1 MNKAICGLMTVLL
14 SGCVH
19 ATWLGAPGSGG
30 GSALEPARTAD
41 VPLELY
47 VVRASAVFPEKL
59 PQPPLV
65 AAPAPRPR
73 PVPVKVEAED
83 EDLDGETAA
92 APAGMVE
99 AEEDGEV
106 EGSEDPSAP
115 RYTAELDDETL
126 ARKFKQDPGS
136 LGSLSLGLV
145 GQGRM
150 MNASRFPAGATW
162 TLTTP
167 HAAYATQET
176 IGYIIT
182 AVTEVARQFPGAT
195 PLRING
201 LSSRDG
207 GRLRPHKSHQNGRDV
222 DLGFYY
228 PGETVRARA
237 RERVIDP
244 AKNWALIKAI
254 VTLTDVQMILVD
266 KRIQRVLYEYA
277 QEQGED
283 QAWLDSVFKGSGAI
297 VKHARRHRDHFH
309 VRFFNPR
316 AQELGRRVAPLLG
329 TQVQYAPPRRH
340 KVRRGETLA
349 VIARKYNTS
358 AEHLANMNNLRAQ
371 KVGPGQVLRVPGKS
385 RVVRL
390 PVPPPVVVPP
400 RRLPPE
406 MRRGPEVASLSVVR

>member
-1 MNKAICGLMTVLL
+1 MNKAIYGWVTVLL

-19 ATWLGAPGSGG
+19 ATWLGAAGSGSG
-30 GSALEPARTAD
+30 AAQDSRLAD

-47 VVRASAVFPEKL
+47 VVRSTAVFPELL
-59 PQPPLV
+59 PEPPLL
-65 AAPAPRPR
+65 AAPIPRARAAPLAVAPE
-73 PVPVKVEAED
+73 VD
-83 EDLDGETAA
+83 DLEGEA
-92 APAGMVE
+92 APAGMAE
-99 AEEDGEV
+99 AEEDGE
-106 EGSEDPSAP
+106 EAGTEDPSAP
-115 RYTAELDDETL
+115 HYTSELDDEQL
-126 ARKFKQDPGS
+126 ALKFKQDPAS

-145 GQGRM
+145 GQGRLL
-150 MNASRFPAGATW
+150 NAARFPPGPTW

-176 IGYIIT
+176 IGYVIT

-228 PGETVRARA
+228 PGDTVRARA

-244 AKNWALIKAI
+244 AKNWALVKAL

-266 KRIQRVLYEYA
+266 KRIQRVLYEFA
-277 QEQGED
+277 QKQGED
-283 QAWLDSVFKGSGAI
+283 PRWLDSVFRGQHAL

-329 TQVQYAPPRRH
+329 AHVQYGPPRRH
-340 KVRRGETLA
+340 KVRRGETLPA
-349 VIARKYNTS
+349 IARKYNTS
-358 AEHLANMNNLRAQ
+358 AEHLANMNGLRSQ
-371 KVGPGQVLRVPGKS
+371 RVSPGQFLRVPGKS
-385 RVVRL
+385 RTIRL

-406 MRRGPEVASLSVVR
+406 MRRGPEVAALSPLR

>member
-1 MNKAICGLMTVLL
+1 VNKAVCGLMTVLL

-19 ATWLGAPGSGG
+19 ATWLGATGTGG
-30 GSALEPARTAD
+30 GSALEPRPAD
-41 VPLELY
+41 VPMELY
-47 VVRASAVFPEKL
+47 EVRASAVFPEKL
-59 PQPPLV
+59 FEPPLV
-65 AAPAPRPR
+65 AAPAPRVR
-73 PVPVKVEAED
+73 PAPAVVEAED
-83 EDLDGETAA
+83 EDLDGESAA
-92 APAGMVE
+92 APAGMAE
-99 AEEDGEV
+99 AEEDGET

-115 RYTAELDDETL
+115 RYTAELDDEAL
-126 ARKFKQDPGS
+126 ALKFKQDPSS

-145 GQGRM
+145 GQGRL
-150 MNASRFPAGATW
+150 MNAARFPAGTNW

-182 AVTEVARQFPGAT
+182 AVTEVTRQFPGAT

-228 PGETVRARA
+228 PGETVRVRA

-244 AKNWALIKAI
+244 AKNWALVKAL

-266 KRIQRVLYEYA
+266 KRIQRVLYEFA
-277 QEQGED
+277 GEQGED
-283 QAWLDSVFKGSGAI
+283 PAWLDSVFKGPHAI

-329 TQVQYAPPRRH
+329 SHVQHGPPRRH
-340 KVRRGETLA
+340 KVRRGETLSA
-349 VIARKYNTS
+349 IARKYNTS
-358 AEHLANMNNLRAQ
+358 AEHLVNLNRLRSQ
-371 KVGPGQVLRVPGKS
+371 KVGSGQMLRVPGKS

-406 MRRGPEVASLSVVR
+406 MRRGPEVASLSGVR